1 MRTLDRTGY
10 TYADLSVGMSE
21 EYIKTITDG
30 DIVSFAEVSGD
41 TNPMHLD
48 DDFAA
53 GTFFR
58 GRIAHGMLT
67 ASLISTIIGTL
78 LPGPGCIYLGQN
90 LKFLRPVRIGDT
102 VLARVVI
109 ETLIPEKKRAALRT
123 TCAVNDKLVLD
134 GDALVLVPERA

>member
-1 MRTLDRTGY
+1 MLDRTGY
-10 TYADLSVGMSE
+10 TYSDLSVGMTE
-21 EYIKTITDG
+21 EYIKTITDD

-48 DDFAA
+48 DDFASE
-53 GTFFR
+53 TLFR
-58 GRIAHGMLT
+58 SRIAHGMLT

-102 VLARVVI
+102 VLARVVV
-109 ETLIPEKKRAALRT
+109 ETLIPQKKRAALRT
-123 TCAVNDKLVLD
+123 TCTVNDKLVLD
-134 GDALVLVPERA
+134 GDALVMVP

>member
-1 MRTLDRTGY
+1 MLDRTGF
-10 TYADLSVGMSE
+10 TYSDLSVGMSE
-21 EYIKTITDG
+21 EYIKTITDN

-48 DDFAA
+48 DDFASE
-53 GTFFR
+53 TLFR
-58 GRIAHGMLT
+58 SRIAHGMLT

-90 LKFLRPVRIGDT
+90 LKFLRPVRIGDA

-109 ETLIPEKKRAALRT
+109 EALIPEKKRVALRT

-134 GDALVLVPERA
+134 GDALVMVPERA

>member
-1 MRTLDRTGY
+1 MLDRTGY
-10 TYADLSVGMSE
+10 TYSDLSVGMSE
-21 EYIKTITDG
+21 EYIKTITDD

-48 DDFAA
+48 DDFASE
-53 GTFFR
+53 TLFR
-58 GRIAHGMLT
+58 SRIAHGMLT

-109 ETLIPEKKRAALRT
+109 EALIPEKKRAALRT

-134 GDALVLVPERA
+134 GDALVMVPERA

>member
-1 MRTLDRTGY
+1 MRMLDRSGY

-21 EYIKTITDG
+21 EYIKTITDD

-48 DDFAA
+48 ENYAA
-53 GTFFR
+53 ETFFG

-102 VLARVVI
+102 VVARVVI
-109 ETLIPEKKRAALRT
+109 EALMPEKKRATLRT

-134 GDALVLVPERA
+134 GEALVLVPEGA

>member
-1 MRTLDRTGY
+1 MLKRTGY
-10 TYADLSVGMSE
+10 AYSDLSVGMSE
-21 EYIKTITDG
+21 EYIRTITHE
-30 DIVSFAEVSGD
+30 DIVSFAEISGD
-41 TNPMHLD
+41 NNPMHLD

-53 GTFFR
+53 GTFFKS
-58 GRIAHGMLT
+58 RIAHGMLT

-102 VLARVVI
+102 VIARVVI
-109 ETLIPEKKRAALRT
+109 EALMPKKKRATLRT

-134 GDALVLVPERA
+134 GEALILVPERA

>member
-1 MRTLDRTGY
+1 MRMLDRTGY

-21 EYIKTITDG
+21 EYIKTITDD
-30 DIVSFAEVSGD
+30 DIVSFAQVSGD

-48 DDFAA
+48 EDYAA
-53 GTFFR
+53 DTFFG

-102 VLARVVI
+102 VVARVVI
-109 ETLIPEKKRAALRT
+109 EALVPEKKRATLRT

-134 GDALVLVPERA
+134 GEALVLVPEGA